1 MALNNPFSDI
11 EKKPN
16 PQTLETMMS
25 KLKLSIAA
33 AAAMVAS
40 GTFAQAIGS
49 SCGCPDVSARTTVT
63 LDPIN
68 APTVLDANGNLIPA
82 SYTMTCN
89 NLYILNDR
97 FYVGAGKDLYIEPG
111 TVIKA
116 PNIGAGNAA
125 ALIISRDG
133 QIWANGSASCPIIFT
148 STADGLDGNYPVTNR
163 GKWGGV
169 ILLGRAYNNVRSTD
183 AGSVAITT
191 GAGSGDGQGLIEGLL
206 NGDARN
212 FYGNPT
218 GTWINDDNSGLLR
231 YVSIRHGGEKLGTN
245 NEING
250 LTMGSVGSGT
260 TIENVEVIG
269 NLDDCFE
276 FFGGTVNAKYL
287 IGMHSDDDGLDWD
300 QGYSG
305 KIQFYYGLQ
314 GPENNAGVLAQGD
327 NGLELDSDDN
337 STNFTNGGL
346 RSTAEI
352 WNATV
357 FARTDGS
364 NVGPNLNPT
373 PADEA
378 IEAKE
383 RTFGSVNNSIFV
395 NFRSGLNLAGAV
407 AAGNTTDF
415 WQAGNFNVKN
425 CTFVGCTNPLRINN
439 VNTTAG
445 ADFTKFTV
453 ADKNV
458 ILTSGL
464 VDGTFDVSTLT
475 SNTVIDRVNPVPTA
489 GTATTDLKVPAS
501 VPFYSSAPYRGAFE
515 PGKAP
520 WTQGWTLAADIGS
533 DLSAVAGCTG
543 DLNKDGQIN
552 ATDFGLFVN
561 VFNTNCY

>member
-269 NLDDCFE
+269 N
-276 FFGGTVNAKYL
+276 
-287 IGMHSDDDGLDWD
+287 
-300 QGYSG
+300 
-305 KIQFYYGLQ
+305 
-314 GPENNAGVLAQGD
+314 
-327 NGLELDSDDN
+327 
-337 STNFTNGGL
+337 
-346 RSTAEI
+346 
-352 WNATV
+352 
-357 FARTDGS
+357 
-364 NVGPNLNPT
+364 
-373 PADEA
+373 
-378 IEAKE
+378 
-383 RTFGSVNNSIFV
+383 
-395 NFRSGLNLAGAV
+395 
-407 AAGNTTDF
+407 
-415 WQAGNFNVKN
+415 
-425 CTFVGCTNPLRINN
+425 
-439 VNTTAG
+439 
-445 ADFTKFTV
+445 
-453 ADKNV
+453 
-458 ILTSGL
+458 
-464 VDGTFDVSTLT
+464 
-475 SNTVIDRVNPVPTA
+475 
-489 GTATTDLKVPAS
+489 
-501 VPFYSSAPYRGAFE
+501 
-515 PGKAP
+515 
-520 WTQGWTLAADIGS
+520 
-533 DLSAVAGCTG
+533 
-543 DLNKDGQIN
+543 
-552 ATDFGLFVN
+552 
-561 VFNTNCY
+561 